1 MSGDIEEEDDNDSIK
16 IILIGEM
23 ATGKTSLINV
33 YFGLNFRNMLDSTFS
48 PSVSQKELKIGDKSY
63 IIHMW
68 DTAGQEKYRAM
79 TKIFLKGSQIVIF
92 VYDVT
97 DEFTFTELGYWVKT
111 IEEILGKEPQLAV
124 VGNKIDLF
132 EKQVVSKER
141 GKKYAN
147 EIGAMFCETSAKE
160 DAKGFEG
167 FIEDLVKEF
176 LNKKG
181 YFKNEG
187 QKLTN
192 SKEKQKKK
200 CPC

>member
-1 MSGDIEEEDDNDSIK
+1 MSDDLEEGDNDSIK
-16 IILIGEM
+16 VILIGEM

-33 YFGLNFRNMLDSTFS
+33 YFGLNFRKMLDSTFS

-68 DTAGQEKYRAM
+68 DTAGQEKYRSM
-79 TKIFLKGSQIVIF
+79 TKIFVKESQIVIF

-97 DEFTFTELGYWVKT
+97 DEYTFTELGYWVKT

-141 GKKYAN
+141 GKTYAN
-147 EIGAMFCETSAKE
+147 QIGAMFCETSAKE
-160 DAKGFEG
+160 DAKGFGG
-167 FIEDLVKEF
+167 FVDNLVKEF

-192 SKEKQKKK
+192 AKVKKKKK

>member
-1 MSGDIEEEDDNDSIK
+1 MSEDLEENDNDSIK
-16 IILIGEM
+16 IILIGEVG
-23 ATGKTSLINV
+23 TGKTSLINV
-33 YFGLNFRNMLDSTFS
+33 YFDLKFRPLLDSTFS
-48 PSVSQKELKIGDKSY
+48 PSVSQKELKFGDKTY

-68 DTAGQEKYRAM
+68 DTAGQEKYRSM

-97 DEFTFTELGYWVKT
+97 DEYTFKELGYWVKT
-111 IEEILGKEPQLAV
+111 IEEILENEPQLAV

-141 GKKYAN
+141 GKQYAN
-147 EIGAMFCETSAKE
+147 QIGAMFCETSAKE
-160 DAKGFEG
+160 DPKGFAG
-167 FIEDLVKEF
+167 FIENLVKEF

-181 YFKNEG
+181 YFKKEG

-192 SKEKQKKK
+192 TKERQKKK